1 MAKSKVFKK
10 IAIGAA
16 TLFTIGAGAPGM
28 MAQGAAEVTAKDS
41 VAFEKLTKDKIL
53 NGNWDVL
60 QAGITGGL
68 FTKEELITVAETA
81 IEFDED
87 GVTPKEDGAVFAL
100 MEKNVPEV
108 NEVIAKSN
116 DMRVLAAV
124 ARKELS
130 LEATLGVAKK
140 AVDYSTKNKKDIS
153 NYEVYEALLEKNVPE
168 VNAQLGETND
178 AKLLQKLVER
188 NITEELAISIA
199 AKAVEMPHGPKME
212 AENAILVELLKKDM
226 VPVFEVLSNSD
237 DRDILAAI
245 AQKEIPAALSVSLAK
260 KALEP
265 VEDKAANDRLID
277 ALLEKKDV
285 RVIRVLASSPDGAMA
300 KKIEMTMENIGK

>member
-1 MAKSKVFKK
+1 MV
-10 IAIGAA
+10 IGSAA
-16 TLFTIGAGAPGM
+16 LFSIGAGSFEM
-28 MAQGAAEVTAKDS
+28 MAQDATGNVKTAVAAKDS

-68 FTKEELITVAETA
+68 FTDEEFVTVAETA
-81 IEFDED
+81 IEFDGD
-87 GVTPKEDGAVFAL
+87 GATPKEDGAVFAL

-124 ARKELS
+124 AKKELS

-140 AVDYSTKNKKDIS
+140 AVDYSTQNKKDIS

-168 VNAQLGETND
+168 VNAKLGETND

-188 NITEELAISIA
+188 NITEELAINIA

-212 AENAILVELLKKDM
+212 AENAILAELLKKDM
-226 VPVFEVLSNSD
+226 IPVFEVLSNSS

-245 AQKEIPAALSVSLAK
+245 AQKEIPASLSVSLAK

-265 VEDKAANDRLID
+265 VDDKNAKAANDRLID

-285 RVIRVLASSPDGAMA
+285 HVIRVLASSPDGSMA
-300 KKIEMTMENIGK
+300 KKIEMTMENIKR

>member
-124 ARKELS
+124 AKKELS

-168 VNAQLGETND
+168 VNKQLGETND

>member
-68 FTKEELITVAETA
+68 FTKEELVTVAETA

-124 ARKELS
+124 AKKELS

-168 VNAQLGETND
+168 VNKQLGETND